1 MKKWKNKIT
10 NEIVE
15 VFSFEELIQLGRA
28 VCGITNELLLPNRF
42 LYAGHEFT
50 LESGETIENAIYKFK
65 FKASCFGMIEIDSIQ
80 ITDSISN
87 DLLKSAMEFIF
98 VTTYFK
104 NGNFLIKS
112 KDKSFFKFNLMD
124 KERLELTYEIVN
136 YETKH
141 NLIKEKEE
149 IDKKIT
155 NLKEYI
161 SSDKFSNL
169 NIEAKTLIIQQN
181 MHMSNYSE
189 CLDIRI
195 KLFKN

>member
-1 MKKWKNKIT
+1 MNYCFLLDSYMLGMSSRLNQVK
-10 NEIVE
+10 
-15 VFSFEELIQLGRA
+15 QL
-28 VCGITNELLLPNRF
+28 
-42 LYAGHEFT
+42 
-50 LESGETIENAIYKFK
+50 K
-65 FKASCFGMIEIDSIQ
+65 MQSI
-80 ITDSISN
+80 N
-87 DLLKSAMEFIF
+87 L
-98 VTTYFK
+98 
-104 NGNFLIKS
+104 
-112 KDKSFFKFNLMD
+112 NLMD

-155 NLKEYI
+155 NLKAYI